1 MNSLKFQMLWF
12 FESRHHYL
20 LESIAKT
27 AHFYILTLPGG
38 HFDEIFFKNSFFRRL
53 WGENSHNSINNR
65 ASALKLLSFDR
76 EQNFG

>member
-1 MNSLKFQMLWF
+1 MLWF
-12 FESRHHYL
+12 YESRYHHL
-20 LESIAKT
+20 IESIAKI

-38 HFDEIFFKNSFFRRL
+38 GHFDEKIPKKSLIPTL
-53 WGENSHNSINNR
+53 WGENGHNSINNR